1 LIKQNRRE
9 KHSASLGDKEKYKV
23 EHGRRPVLMKTD
35 KNNQPGR
42 LKKVA
47 QYFKKLQAKNF
58 TGYIKVN
65 FSQGSIAK
73 VEKFE
78 KVLKK
83 IKTD

>member
-1 LIKQNRRE
+1 
-9 KHSASLGDKEKYKV
+9 
-23 EHGRRPVLMKTD
+23 MKTD